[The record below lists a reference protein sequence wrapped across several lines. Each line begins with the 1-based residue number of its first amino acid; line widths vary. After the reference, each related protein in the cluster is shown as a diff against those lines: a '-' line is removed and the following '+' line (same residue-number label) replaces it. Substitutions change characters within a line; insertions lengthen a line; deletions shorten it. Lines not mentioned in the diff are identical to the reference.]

1 MFADWRANSF
11 LKSSGALASPFGASS
26 SCATDEKLTAFLEL
40 VAATRSTGAAAG
52 WVVPWAFHA
61 AWA

>member
-1 MFADWRANSF
+1 MRA
-11 LKSSGALASPFGASS
+11 
-26 SCATDEKLTAFLEL
+26 DEKLTAFLEL